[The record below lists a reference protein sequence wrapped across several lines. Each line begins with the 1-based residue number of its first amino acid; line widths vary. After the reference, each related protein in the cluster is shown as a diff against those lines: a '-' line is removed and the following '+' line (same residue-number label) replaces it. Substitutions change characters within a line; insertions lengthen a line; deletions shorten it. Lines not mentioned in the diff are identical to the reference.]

1 MLLGIKLPWRT
12 VQTYL
17 FDLCLIAWS
26 VEFVKAST
34 EHINHAAGL
43 MDPVGQF
50 FERNAISE
58 RKSSGSASTRK
69 ETSFGSEVKK
79 APSLGFAAISEMNN
93 GGGVVRLG
101 DLDFGLS
108 RCRWQ
113 SRQSAERACSSLAGA
128 MTGCNARKF
137 QRTSPA
143 LAG

>member
-1 MLLGIKLPWRT
+1 MQRVLWT
-12 VQTYL
+12 QW
-17 FDLCLIAWS
+17 D
-26 VEFVKAST
+26 
-34 EHINHAAGL
+34 N
-43 MDPVGQF
+43 F
-50 FERNAISE
+50 FERNVISE

-79 APSLGFAAISEMNN
+79 APSLGFASISEMNN
-93 GGGVVRLG
+93 GDGVVRLG

-113 SRQSAERACSSLAGA
+113 SRQSAERAYSSLAGA

-143 LAG
+143 LAGRTRARRLALSVLVFDDSSTKSI